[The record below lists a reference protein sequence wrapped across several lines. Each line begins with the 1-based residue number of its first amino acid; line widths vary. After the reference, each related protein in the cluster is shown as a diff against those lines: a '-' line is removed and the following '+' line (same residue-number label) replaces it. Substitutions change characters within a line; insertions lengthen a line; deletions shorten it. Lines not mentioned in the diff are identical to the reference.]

1 MAVRLLPDTD
11 VLMDHL
17 RGVPEAAT
25 YPERRKEVL
34 AALAASQDP
43 PFAE

>member
-17 RGVPEAAT
+17 LGVPEAVT
-25 YPERRKEVL
+25 YLERRKEVL
-34 AALAASQDP
+34 AALAATQGP